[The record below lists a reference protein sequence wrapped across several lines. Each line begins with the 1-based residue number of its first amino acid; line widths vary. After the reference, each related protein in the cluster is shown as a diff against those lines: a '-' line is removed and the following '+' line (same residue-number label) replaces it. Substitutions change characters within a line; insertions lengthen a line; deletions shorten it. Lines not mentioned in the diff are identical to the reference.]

1 MSQSLND
8 HILFGKTLGKDKA
21 GKSEHYKVEF
31 FSYLGKFAKEIE
43 KLSFTDTPNYQRLKA
58 YLTACTMKYN
68 LI

>member
-8 HILFGKTLGKDKA
+8 LTLFGKTNQDKA

-43 KLSFTDTPNYQRLKA
+43 KLSFTDKPNYQRLKA
-58 YLTACTMKYN
+58 YLTAC
-68 LI
+68 